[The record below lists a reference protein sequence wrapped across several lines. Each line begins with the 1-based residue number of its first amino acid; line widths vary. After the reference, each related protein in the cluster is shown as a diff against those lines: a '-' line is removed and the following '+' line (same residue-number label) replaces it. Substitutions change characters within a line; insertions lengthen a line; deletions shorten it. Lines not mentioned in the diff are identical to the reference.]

1 MLTHNVRTTDNF
13 QGFWTSRAVQRVAAD
28 SQDFVWV
35 FQSKDLYLSICYG
48 LSDVD
53 WVYALTIL
61 CDGNDAIEG

>member
-1 MLTHNVRTTDNF
+1 M
-13 QGFWTSRAVQRVAAD
+13 AAD